1 MITNRERF
9 LEALLES
16 AVDYAIIALDLD
28 GLVTSWNFGATQVL
42 GWSEAEMIG
51 HPASNFFT
59 IEDRRAGIPQ
69 AEMHAALEKG
79 RGSDERWHLKKDGTR
94 FWANGEMM
102 PFKDEAGDV
111 QGFIKILRDRTA
123 QRMAAEAQRADAEF
137 LRSVLAASGD
147 CIKVLDLDGRL
158 TFMNEGGKRVME
170 VDDFG
175 AIAGRDWQ
183 GFWGGS
189 DRDAADAAI
198 AAARAGQVGHF
209 RAFAPTL
216 RGNVK
221 WWDVQV
227 TAIPG
232 ATGDAEKLLA
242 VSRDLTERRRAED
255 ALEDE
260 RRIQENLNQIG
271 ITIAAE
277 LDLERVVQTVT
288 DAAVDVVGAASGAFF
303 YNVETESGERYK
315 LYTLSGVEKSAFE
328 TFPMPRNTALF
339 APTFKGEGTVR
350 SEDILADPR
359 YGKNT
364 PYRGMPEG
372 HIKVRS
378 YLAVPV
384 VSRSGEVTGALLFG
398 HPEPGRF
405 SERHERLLTGIAA
418 QTSVAIDNARL
429 YQTAQR
435 ANEQLAQRVR
445 ELHASESQVR
455 ELNETLERRVEER
468 TRERDRVEEAL
479 RQSQKIDALGQ
490 LTGGIA
496 HDFNNLLTGIIG
508 SLDIVR
514 RRMADGRAADVT
526 RFMDAA
532 SASAQRAAA
541 LTHRLLAF
549 ARRQSLDTKPS
560 DVNALVLG
568 MEELLHR
575 TLGEQVSFQTAL
587 ADSLWPA
594 LADDNQL
601 ENAILNLAIN
611 ARDAMPDGG
620 QLTIE
625 TANIRL
631 DADYSTGTEG
641 VAEGEY
647 VMIAVSD
654 TGSGMPPDVVAKAF
668 DPFFTTKPIGEGT
681 GLGLSM
687 IYGFVKQ
694 SAGHVRIYSEVGRGT
709 TIKLFLRRAQ
719 SELDQQGEAVIEAPL
734 GQGETV
740 LVVEDDS
747 AVRLIITDVLEEL
760 GYRHLEAPDG
770 MTALPILQSSER
782 IDLMVTDVGLPKM
795 NGRQL
800 AEMARAARPALK
812 ILFVTG
818 YAEKAA
824 VRHGFLEPGMEMLMK
839 PFTLD
844 SLANKVREMLPVG

>member
-1 MITNRERF
+1 VSTGRERF
-9 LEALLES
+9 LEALIES

-28 GLVTSWNFGATQVL
+28 GLVTSWNSGATRLL
-42 GWSEAEMIG
+42 GWSETEMVG

-59 IEDRRAGIPQ
+59 IEDRRAGVPQ
-69 AEMHAALEKG
+69 AEMQAALQTG

-102 PFKDEAGDV
+102 PLKDEAGDV
-111 QGFIKILRDRTA
+111 QGFVKILRDRTA
-123 QRMAAEAQRADAEF
+123 QREAAEAHRADAEF
-137 LRSVLAASGD
+137 LRSVLGASGD

-158 TFMNEGGKRVME
+158 TFMSEGGRRVME

-175 AIAGRDWQ
+175 AIAGRHWQ
-183 GFWGGS
+183 DFWTGA
-189 DRDAADAAI
+189 DREAAESAI
-198 AAARAGQVGHF
+198 AVAITGKIGHF

-232 ATGDAEKLLA
+232 ASGAPEKLLA

-260 RRIQENLNQIG
+260 RRIQENLNRIG

-277 LDLERVVQTVT
+277 LGLERVVQMVT

-303 YNVETESGERYK
+303 YNVETDSGERYK
-315 LYTLSGVEKSAFE
+315 LYTLSGVEKSAFDA
-328 TFPMPRNTALF
+328 FPMPRNTALF

-350 SEDILADPR
+350 SDDILADPR
-359 YGKNT
+359 YGRNT

-405 SERHERLLTGIAA
+405 SERHERLVTGIAA
-418 QTSVAIDNARL
+418 QTAVAIDNARL
-429 YQTAQR
+429 YQAAQR
-435 ANEQLAQRVR
+435 ANEQLEQRVR
-445 ELHASESQVR
+445 ELHESEQRVR

-479 RQSQKIDALGQ
+479 RQSQKMDALGQ

-514 RRMADGRAADVT
+514 RRMGDGRAADVT

-560 DVNALVLG
+560 DVNALVRG
-568 MEELLHR
+568 TEELLHR
-575 TLGEQVSFQTAL
+575 TLGEQVSLRTEL
-587 ADSLWPA
+587 APGLWPA

-631 DADYSTGTEG
+631 DAVYAAATED
-641 VAEGEY
+641 VAAGDY

-654 TGSGMPPDVVAKAF
+654 TGTGMAPDVVAKAF

-709 TIKLFLRRAQ
+709 TVKLFLRRA
-719 SELDQQGEAVIEAPL
+719 EAERLAPEDAVVEVPL

-740 LVVEDDS
+740 LVVEDDA
-747 AVRLIITDVLEEL
+747 AVRLIITNVLEEL
-760 GYRHLEAPDG
+760 GYQYLEAADG
-770 MTALPILQSSER
+770 MKALPILQSGQR
-782 IDLMVTDVGLPKM
+782 IDLLVTDVGLPKM

-844 SLANKVREMLPVG
+844 SLATKVREMLPAG

>member
-1 MITNRERF
+1 MTVERERF

-16 AVDYAIIALDLD
+16 AVDYAIITLDLD
-28 GLVTSWNFGATQVL
+28 GLVTSWNSGATCLL
-42 GWSEAEMIG
+42 GWSQDEMIG
-51 HPASNFFT
+51 RPASNFFT
-59 IEDRRAGIPQ
+59 IEDRRAGVPQ
-69 AEMHAALEKG
+69 AEMQAALTQG
-79 RGSDERWHLKKDGTR
+79 RGSDERWHLKKDGSR

-102 PFKDEAGDV
+102 PLKDKAGDV

-123 QRMAAEAQRADAEF
+123 QRLAAEAQRADAEF

-147 CIKVLDLDGRL
+147 CLKVLDLDGRL

-170 VDDFG
+170 VEDFG
-175 AIAGRDWQ
+175 AIAGRNWRDFWQ
-183 GFWGGS
+183 GA
-189 DRDAADAAI
+189 DRKAAESAI
-198 AAARAGQVGHF
+198 AAAKAGGVGHF

-232 ATGDAEKLLA
+232 AAGAPEKLLA

-277 LDLERVVQTVT
+277 LDLERVVQMVT
-288 DAAVDVVGAASGAFF
+288 DTAVDVVGAASGAFF
-303 YNVETESGERYK
+303 YNVETDSGERYK

-328 TFPMPRNTALF
+328 SFPMPRNTALF

-350 SEDILADPR
+350 SADVLSDPR

-364 PYRGMPEG
+364 PYQGMPEG

-384 VSRSGEVTGALLFG
+384 ISRSGEVTGALLFG

-405 SERHERLLTGIAA
+405 SERHERLVTGIAA

-429 YQTAQR
+429 YQAAQR

-445 ELHASESQVR
+445 ELHEREAQVR

-514 RRMADGRAADVT
+514 RRMGDGRAADVA

-575 TLGEQVSFQTAL
+575 TLGEQVSLRTELDPA
-587 ADSLWPA
+587 LWPA

-601 ENAILNLAIN
+601 ENAVLNLAIN

-625 TANIRL
+625 TTNIRL
-631 DADYSTGTEG
+631 DAAYAAATED
-641 VAEGEY
+641 VAEGDY

-654 TGSGMPPDVVAKAF
+654 TGSGMPPDVVEKAF

-709 TIKLFLRRAQ
+709 TIKLFLRRAEAEGAATEAAE
-719 SELDQQGEAVIEAPL
+719 SEVPL

-740 LVVEDDS
+740 LVVEDDA
-747 AVRLIITDVLEEL
+747 AVRLIITDVLDEL
-760 GYRHLEAPDG
+760 GYRHLEAQDG
-770 MTALPILQSSER
+770 MHALPILQSGQR

-824 VRHGFLEPGMEMLMK
+824 VRHGFLEPGMAMLMK

-844 SLANKVREMLPVG
+844 ALATKVREMLPAG